1 MTIEVAGGGSRTRIM
16 VVDDHHDAADT
27 LLTLL
32 KVLGFEARAA
42 YNATEALTLIK
53 EFRPH
58 CVLSD
63 IEMPGMTGYQ
73 LAETIRRE
81 AEFKD
86 IPLIA
91 ISGNCDPALAEAAGF
106 NYYLAKPAPPVTL
119 TSLLRKVFHMDA
131 HLDRAEKMIEAQGQV
146 VGEARD
152 LMKEVKGDVKE
163 IKSDLEELKQ
173 DVKEIKDDLRDV
185 KENGGATPPEIE

>member
-1 MTIEVAGGGSRTRIM
+1 M
-16 VVDDHHDAADT
+16 VVDDHRDSADT

-42 YNATEALTLIK
+42 YNAAEALELIK
-53 EFRPH
+53 TFRPH

-106 NYYLAKPAPPVTL
+106 NYYLTKPAPPVTL

-131 HLDRAEKMIEAQGQV
+131 HLERAEKMIEAQGRI
-146 VGEARD
+146 VGEARE
-152 LMKEVKGDVKE
+152 LMQEVKGDVKE

-173 DVKEIKDDLRDV
+173 DVKELKEDLRDA
-185 KENGGATPPEIE
+185 KDHGESTH

>member
-1 MTIEVAGGGSRTRIM
+1 MTIDDSGAAPRTRIM
-16 VVDDHHDAADT
+16 VVDDHHDAANT
-27 LLTLL
+27 LMTLL
-32 KVLGFEARAA
+32 KVLGFEAQAA
-42 YNATEALTLIK
+42 YSAAEALELIK
-53 EFRPH
+53 TFRPH

-106 NYYLAKPAPPVTL
+106 NYYLTKPAPPVTL
-119 TSLLRKVFHMDA
+119 TSLLRKVCHMDD
-131 HLDRAEKMIEAQGQV
+131 HLERAERMVEAQGRI
-146 VGEARD
+146 VGEARE
-152 LMKEVKGDVKE
+152 LMQEVKGDVKE

-173 DVKEIKDDLRDV
+173 DVKELKDDLRDA
-185 KENGGATPPEIE
+185 KSEATPEPSE